1 MEFLKYFDF
10 FNVKFHFYI
19 NGKASNN
26 SRFGG
31 SMNLFFFISCILTFL
46 IYSLDD
52 IKKLNPISSKSE
64 IPGAEIRVVNLH
76 NSKIWIPWRMVTYEE
91 KFVDHRGILH
101 PIVSLIE
108 GHWNS
113 SFGMN
118 LTYHTL
124 NYKLCNETSMANKTD
139 EYKIDVPLNELFCI
153 EDDDIPWGGSW
164 LGNILYYVEVN
175 LFLCE
180 GGINFNASDPR
191 CTKMTDLLEHRNTSW
206 LFEFYFPVVQFQ
218 PTNYEVPMAV
228 IYRSYY
234 YRLSTYANKVE
245 RIYIQENIL
254 SDDKS
259 LFINSNKNS
268 SYWGVENNLYGD
280 TYFMPDEFDP
290 LVKSTSSRLYSL
302 VIYMD
307 QGYKFYTRSYKKI
320 FPIFSDI
327 FPILNFLYVIFKRI
341 TGGVKLVFAKRN
353 AAELLF
359 ENYQIKHNRFNFSSR
374 KNVDNENSLD
384 INKDNYNKIY
394 SYTVNKNNLTK
405 VNQIGNENNHSSF
418 LFLSNDF
425 RKKPDNKNT
434 SPKEYNNN
442 NKNTDKRPSYL
453 KFNNNKNEIEQNPN
467 NSNDQNILE
476 FLNRKDLRRRQ
487 SVKEFKRNSFII
499 DFSKLENRNKNFE
512 SKKRHK
518 KELFPLYYFF
528 LDICIDKMLNPKSFL
543 KINKNYF
550 LVYRF
555 MGKVFDISS
564 HVLLFKYFNILKS
577 LFLKSSN
584 QEKGNFNIKININD
598 KNSME
603 KVDEI
608 NNKDA
613 KNRSY
618 DNNNI
623 LTKSLFF

>member
-1 MEFLKYFDF
+1 MEILKYCDF

-19 NGKASNN
+19 NGKAST
-26 SRFGG
+26 SSKFGG
-31 SMNLFFFISCILTFL
+31 SMNLLFFISCVFTFL
-46 IYSLDD
+46 LYSLDD

-64 IPGAEIRVVNLH
+64 IPGAQIRVVNLH

-118 LTYHTL
+118 LTYHPL

-164 LGNILYYVEVN
+164 LGDILYYVEVN
-175 LFLCE
+175 LFLCKD
-180 GGINFNASDPR
+180 GIHFNASDPR
-191 CTKMTDLLEHRNTSW
+191 CTKMTDLLKHRNTSW

-218 PTNYEVPMAV
+218 PTNYDVPMAV

-254 SDDKS
+254 SDDRS
-259 LFINSNKNS
+259 LFISSSKNS
-268 SYWGVENNLYGD
+268 SYWGVDNNLYGD
-280 TYFMPDEFDP
+280 TYFMPDENDP

-307 QGYKFYTRSYKKI
+307 QGYKFYTRTYKKI

-327 FPILNFLYVIFKRI
+327 FPILNFLYILFKRI
-341 TGGVKLVFAKRN
+341 IGGVKLTFVKRN

-359 ENYQIKHNRFNFSSR
+359 ENYQINHSRLNFQSR
-374 KNVDNENSLD
+374 KNFDNENLLE
-384 INKDNYNKIY
+384 INNINYNKIM
-394 SYTVNKNNLTK
+394 SYNVNKKNTTK
-405 VNQIGNENNHSSF
+405 FNQIGNENNHSSF
-418 LFLSNDF
+418 FMFNNDF
-425 RKKPDNKNT
+425 RKNQDNKNM
-434 SPKEYNNN
+434 SPKEYYNNT
-442 NKNTDKRPSYL
+442 TDKRSSYI
-453 KFNNNKNEIEQNPN
+453 KFNNNKKEIEQNPN
-467 NSNDQNILE
+467 NSNDQNLVE
-476 FLNRKDLRRRQ
+476 FLNRKVMRRKQ
-487 SVKEFKRNSFII
+487 SLIELKRNSLII
-499 DFSKLENRNKNFE
+499 DFSKLENKNNNYE

-518 KELFPLYYFF
+518 KELFPLYYYF
-528 LDICIDKMLNPKSFL
+528 LDFFFDKMVKPRNIF

-550 LVYRF
+550 LVYQF
-555 MGKVFDISS
+555 MAKVFDISS
-564 HVLLFKYFNILKS
+564 HILLFKYFNILRT
-577 LFLKSSN
+577 LFLNSSN
-584 QEKGNFNIKININD
+584 EKKERFNVKININD

-603 KVDEI
+603 KIDEI
-608 NNKDA
+608 NNKDV

-618 DNNNI
+618 DNYNI
-623 LTKSLFF
+623 LTKSYFV